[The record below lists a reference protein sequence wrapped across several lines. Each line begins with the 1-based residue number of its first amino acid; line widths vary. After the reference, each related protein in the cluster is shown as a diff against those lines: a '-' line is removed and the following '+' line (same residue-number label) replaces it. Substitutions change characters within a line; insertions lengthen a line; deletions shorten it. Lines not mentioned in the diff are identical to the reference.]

1 MKLTKL
7 GAAALVLAG
16 AAFTTGISAAQT
28 QEPADTLKVNY
39 FSNANTGGAPDGTVR
54 ITNPGTAAPTDPG
67 SAGTNRCAYIAVFD
81 SNQEMSECCGC
92 FVSADGLR
100 TLSVDS
106 DLTANP
112 FNGQKLATGVIKI
125 VSAASAGTSCPLPT
139 SATGSGPL
147 LEPAVRA
154 WGTHIQS
161 SNFALTET
169 EFQDATLSTTE
180 IRNLQSECYAIELV
194 GSETGICSCG
204 SGGGGGGT

>member
-7 GAAALVLAG
+7 GPAALVLAG

-54 ITNPGTAAPTDPG
+54 ITNPGTAVPTDPG
-67 SAGTNRCAYIAVFD
+67 SASTNRCAYIAVFD

-147 LEPAVRA
+147 LEPAVRG
-154 WGTHIQS
+154 WGTHIQN
-161 SNFALTET
+161 SNFTLTET

-194 GSETGICSCG
+194 GSGTGICSCG
-204 SGGGGGGT
+204 SGGGGI